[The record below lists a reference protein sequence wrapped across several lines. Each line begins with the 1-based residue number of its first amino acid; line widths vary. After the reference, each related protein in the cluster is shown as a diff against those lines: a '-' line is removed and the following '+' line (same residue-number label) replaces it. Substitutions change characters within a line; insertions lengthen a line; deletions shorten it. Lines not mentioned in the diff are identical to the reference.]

1 MKRLNILIITLLM
14 VVSAFAQQN
23 SDGKVSFFSVVN
35 NQSNSMPQAAVS
47 ALESK
52 MQQMVTVD
60 GYGSAARC
68 DRFVIVAKPSVVT
81 KDVTPTTPT
90 RISQTVE
97 ITFVIGDVVE
107 NKTYASCALTFSG
120 IGVNETKAWISVLGK
135 LKPTN
140 EEIKKMLSD
149 AAGKIETY
157 YSANCRTI
165 ISKADTDAAQGNY
178 DKAIASLIE
187 IPDICSECFSYAQNK
202 AVEIYQRKID
212 TEAISLLSK
221 AKAEWVAAPN
231 SVGANKAMQ
240 FLKQIKPQT
249 SSYAEK
255 EKLEQNIIEK
265 LSEDERRRWVQEI
278 RRYNDEL
285 KLRQKEQQNSHQR
298 QMARISADREERRN
312 SHSREMAQIAACR
325 SIAEKWA
332 ENQPRTNVYL
342 NW

>member
-1 MKRLNILIITLLM
+1 MKRLNVLIITLLM
-14 VVSAFAQQN
+14 AVSAFAQQN

-35 NQSNSMPQAAVS
+35 NQSSSMPQAAIS

-107 NKTYASCALTFSG
+107 NKTYASCALTLSG

-157 YSANCRTI
+157 YSANCNTI
-165 ISKADTDAAQGNY
+165 IAKAESEAGLGNF
-178 DKAIASLIE
+178 DKAIALLMDV
-187 IPDICSECFSYAQNK
+187 PDICAECFDKAQQK
-202 AVEIYQRKID
+202 VVKIYQCKID
-212 TEAISLLSK
+212 AEGATLLSK
-221 AKAEWVAAPN
+221 AKSEWSTSPDSDGAKNAFVYLSQINPSSISFAP
-231 SVGANKAMQ
+231 
-240 FLKQIKPQT
+240 
-249 SSYAEK
+249 K
-255 EKLEQNIIEK
+255 EKFEHEIVAK
-265 LSEDERRRWVQEI
+265 LSADEQQKWEENR
-278 RRYNDEL
+278 RRYNEEL
-285 KLRQKEQQNSHQR
+285 KIRKKEQQNSHLR
-298 QMARISADREERRN
+298 KMAT
-312 SHSREMAQIAACR
+312 IAACR
-325 SIAEKWA
+325 SVAEKWA
-332 ENQPRTNVYL
+332 ENQPQTKIYL